1 MPSTTIS
8 FSESDVVRLI
18 LEFLANRELRISM
31 LSLERETGVING
43 VFSDDLLFLRQL
55 ILDGHWDDAID
66 FVQPLG
72 SVDGFDMVRFRYAV
86 CRHKYLELLCVRAD
100 AAPGCDAGAVDEV
113 VRCLNELEP
122 VCPSRDD
129 YNRLCLLLTTSRLSD
144 HPEYAGWN
152 PSSARVQCFM
162 EVQPLVEPFLPAE
175 RSPTCSV
182 AHGDRM
188 IQLLVKGLLYES
200 CVDFCQREATGSD
213 SPRQIPALLTGA
225 GLEDADVSLLS
236 WLEAV
241 PHDAFACPFEQRS
254 LRVNVQP
261 IVRPHLEASWSEQIL
276 ASPIRPT
283 TFPHSA
289 TPVARPRSVDQMSRS
304 LNPQYDGLARGLS
317 GIRGSGFSDSDR
329 AVTTRE
335 LMSRSFAGFHLNVG
349 ARLMNASVDKLF
361 EHGEEP
367 GTRPALSAPT
377 LASVQEESTF
387 SPEGHTP
394 VSPPSDQTSTGL
406 STQPQVSPAAEVRH
420 SGLDGGARVTDS
432 STELYREYQKQRQRV
447 QEQLIEQEKQ
457 RLIYKQQLLQPDN
470 RIADEL
476 DSRIEN
482 KIPEK
487 GTVCYLVLD
496 SLFIVMWHIII
507 KVLYACIVWLG
518 YSLTVYGLCAL
529 MGLSHYREF
538 MSSKTLK
545 SLLIRT
551 EKFHNSFIPYCLFE
565 SL

>member
-8 FSESDVVRLI
+8 FNESDVVRLI
-18 LEFLANRELRISM
+18 SEFMANRELRISM

-55 ILDGHWDDAID
+55 ILDGQWDDVID

-86 CRHKYLELLCVRAD
+86 CRHKYLELLCVRSD
-100 AAPGCDAGAVDEV
+100 AAPGCDAVAVDEV

-122 VCPSRDD
+122 VCPTRDD

-175 RSPTCSV
+175 RSSTCSV

-200 CVDFCQREATGSD
+200 CVDLCQREATGSD
-213 SPRQIPALLTGA
+213 SPRQTPALLAGA

-241 PHDAFACPFEQRS
+241 PRDAFACPFEQRS
-254 LRVNVQP
+254 LRINVQP

-276 ASPIRPT
+276 AVPIRPT

-317 GIRGSGFSDSDR
+317 GTRGCVLQDSNQMPTARD
-329 AVTTRE
+329 

-367 GTRPALSAPT
+367 RSSDSTRPASSAPT
-377 LASVQEESTF
+377 LASVCEEPTL
-387 SPEGHTP
+387 SPEGCTS
-394 VSPPSDQTSTGL
+394 VSPQADHADVNL
-406 STQPQVSPAAEVRH
+406 STQPEVTPSAETRH
-420 SGLDGGARVTDS
+420 SGTHGEARLTES
-432 STELYREYQKQRQRV
+432 SSELYREYQKQRQRV
-447 QEQLIEQEKQ
+447 QEQLMEQEKQ
-457 RLIYKQQLLQPDN
+457 RLIYKQQLQQPDN
-470 RIADEL
+470 RITDEL
-476 DSRIEN
+476 DSHVDN
-482 KIPEK
+482 KISDK
-487 GTVCYLVLD
+487 G
-496 SLFIVMWHIII
+496 
-507 KVLYACIVWLG
+507 
-518 YSLTVYGLCAL
+518 
-529 MGLSHYREF
+529 MGCCCQRPRRVTKSGG
-538 MSSKTLK
+538 SK
-545 SLLIRT
+545 S
-551 EKFHNSFIPYCLFE
+551 E
-565 SL
+565 

>member
-1 MPSTTIS
+1 MWS
-8 FSESDVVRLI
+8 
-18 LEFLANRELRISM
+18 
-31 LSLERETGVING
+31 VI
-43 VFSDDLLFLRQL
+43 FF
-55 ILDGHWDDAID
+55 
-66 FVQPLG
+66 
-72 SVDGFDMVRFRYAV
+72 
-86 CRHKYLELLCVRAD
+86 
-100 AAPGCDAGAVDEV
+100 EV
-113 VRCLNELEP
+113 VRCLSELEP

-129 YNRLCLLLTTSRLSD
+129 YNRLCLLLTSSRLSD

-175 RSPTCSV
+175 RSAACSV

-200 CVDFCQREATGSD
+200 CVDFCQREATGSE

-289 TPVARPRSVDQMSRS
+289 TPVSRPRSVDQMSRS

-317 GIRGSGFSDSDR
+317 GIRGGSHAEADR
-329 AVTTRE
+329 TLTARDM
-335 LMSRSFAGFHLNVG
+335 MSRSFAGFHLNVG

-367 GTRPALSAPT
+367 RSSDSTRPAVSAPT
-377 LASVQEESTF
+377 LASVKEETTL
-387 SPEGHTP
+387 SPEGQTP
-394 VSPPSDQTSTGL
+394 LSPPSDQASTGIL
-406 STQPQVSPAAEVRH
+406 KQPEVSPPADVKH
-420 SGLDGGARVTDS
+420 FGSDGEARLADS
-432 STELYREYQKQRQRV
+432 SSELYREYQKQRQRV
-447 QEQLIEQEKQ
+447 QDQLIEQEKQ
-457 RLIYKQQLLQPDN
+457 RLIYKQQLLQSDN

-476 DSRIEN
+476 DLQADD
-482 KIPEK
+482 KISEK
-487 GTVCYLVLD
+487 GT
-496 SLFIVMWHIII
+496 
-507 KVLYACIVWLG
+507 
-518 YSLTVYGLCAL
+518 
-529 MGLSHYREF
+529 
-538 MSSKTLK
+538 
-545 SLLIRT
+545 
-551 EKFHNSFIPYCLFE
+551 YCLLNVWFQFQLRWRRRCP
-565 SL
+565 S

>member
-18 LEFLANRELRISM
+18 LEFLSNRELRISM

-55 ILDGHWDDAID
+55 ILDGQWDDAID

-122 VCPSRDD
+122 VCPTRDD

-152 PSSARVQCFM
+152 PSSARVQCFV
-162 EVQPLVEPFLPAE
+162 EVQHLVEPFLPAE
-175 RSPTCSV
+175 RSSSCSV

-213 SPRQIPALLTGA
+213 SPCRTPALLTGA

-241 PHDAFACPFEQRS
+241 PPDAFACPFEQRS

-276 ASPIRPT
+276 AAPIRPT

-317 GIRGSGFSDSDR
+317 GIRGISLPDSDR
-329 AVTTRE
+329 ALTARE

-367 GTRPALSAPT
+367 RSSDHTRPALSTST
-377 LASVQEESTF
+377 LASVQEEAVL
-387 SPEGHTP
+387 SPEGHTS
-394 VSPPSDQTSTGL
+394 VSPQADEVNVGL
-406 STQPQVSPAAEVRH
+406 SSQPEVSPAAEVRH
-420 SGLDGGARVTDS
+420 SGTDGGARLTDS
-432 STELYREYQKQRQRV
+432 SSELYREYQKQRQRV

-457 RLIYKQQLLQPDN
+457 RLIYKQQLQQPDN
-470 RIADEL
+470 RIADERN
-476 DSRIEN
+476 SHIGN
-482 KIPEK
+482 KMSEK
-487 GTVCYLVLD
+487 GRNCYSIVLSVFFCHTV
-496 SLFIVMWHIII
+496 
-507 KVLYACIVWLG
+507 
-518 YSLTVYGLCAL
+518 TQ
-529 MGLSHYREF
+529 
-538 MSSKTLK
+538 
-545 SLLIRT
+545 
-551 EKFHNSFIPYCLFE
+551 
-565 SL
+565 

>member
-8 FSESDVVRLI
+8 FNESDVVRLI

-55 ILDGHWDDAID
+55 ILDGQWDDAID

-100 AAPGCDAGAVDEV
+100 AAPGCDAGTVDEV

-122 VCPSRDD
+122 VCPSHDD

-175 RSPTCSV
+175 RLAASSV

-200 CVDFCQREATGSD
+200 CVDCCQREATGSD
-213 SPRQIPALLTGA
+213 SPRQTPELLTGA

-254 LRVNVQP
+254 LRVNIQP

-276 ASPIRPT
+276 AAPIRPT

-289 TPVARPRSVDQMSRS
+289 TPVSRPRSVDQMSRS

-317 GIRGSGFSDSDR
+317 GIRGGGLLENDR
-329 AVTTRE
+329 TLAARE

-367 GTRPALSAPT
+367 RSSDSTRPALSVPALP
-377 LASVQEESTF
+377 SVQEETTL

-394 VSPPSDQTSTGL
+394 VSPKSEQCKTDV
-406 STQPQVSPAAEVRH
+406 STQREISPSADVRR
-420 SGLDGGARVTDS
+420 SAGLDGGARVTDS
-432 STELYREYQKQRQRV
+432 SSELYREYQKQRQRV

-457 RLIYKQQLLQPDN
+457 RLIYTQQLQQPDN

-476 DSRIEN
+476 DSHIGN
-482 KIPEK
+482 KISEK
-487 GTVCYLVLD
+487 GN
-496 SLFIVMWHIII
+496 
-507 KVLYACIVWLG
+507 
-518 YSLTVYGLCAL
+518 
-529 MGLSHYREF
+529 
-538 MSSKTLK
+538 
-545 SLLIRT
+545 SLLL
-551 EKFHNSFIPYCLFE
+551 SA
-565 SL
+565 

>member
-8 FSESDVVRLI
+8 FNESDVVRLI
-18 LEFLANRELRISM
+18 LEFLAHRELRISM

-55 ILDGHWDDAID
+55 ILDGQWDDVID

-122 VCPSRDD
+122 VCPNRDD

-175 RSPTCSV
+175 RSAACSV

-213 SPRQIPALLTGA
+213 SPRQTPALLTGA

-254 LRVNVQP
+254 LRVNVQQ
-261 IVRPHLEASWSEQIL
+261 IVRPHLEASWSDQIL

-304 LNPQYDGLARGLS
+304 LIPQYDGLARGLS
-317 GIRGSGFSDSDR
+317 GIRGSCLSDNDR
-329 AVTTRE
+329 TLAARE

-367 GTRPALSAPT
+367 RSSDGTRPVLSAPT
-377 LASVQEESTF
+377 LASVQEESAL
-387 SPEGHTP
+387 SPEAHTSVSP
-394 VSPPSDQTSTGL
+394 QSDQVNTSKSIQPEVSPP
-406 STQPQVSPAAEVRH
+406 AEVRR
-420 SGLDGGARVTDS
+420 SDGEARLTES
-432 STELYREYQKQRQRV
+432 SSELFREYQKQRQRV

-457 RLIYKQQLLQPDN
+457 WLVYKQQLQQPDN

-476 DSRIEN
+476 DSRVDN
-482 KIPEK
+482 KISEK
-487 GTVCYLVLD
+487 GTKYKLLLLWY
-496 SLFIVMWHIII
+496 LFIVI
-507 KVLYACIVWLG
+507 
-518 YSLTVYGLCAL
+518 
-529 MGLSHYREF
+529 YR
-538 MSSKTLK
+538 
-545 SLLIRT
+545 
-551 EKFHNSFIPYCLFE
+551 
-565 SL
+565 

>member
-1 MPSTTIS
+1 MPSTTIT
-8 FSESDVVRLI
+8 FNESDVVRLI
-18 LEFLANRELRISM
+18 LEFMANRELRISM

-55 ILDGHWDDAID
+55 ILDGQWDDAID

-72 SVDGFDMVRFRYAV
+72 SVDGFDVVRFRYAV

-100 AAPGCDAGAVDEV
+100 AAPGCDAVAVDEV

-122 VCPSRDD
+122 VCPTRDD

-175 RSPTCSV
+175 RSSACSV

-200 CVDFCQREATGSD
+200 CVDVCQREATGSE
-213 SPRQIPALLTGA
+213 SPRYTPALLTGA

-241 PHDAFACPFEQRS
+241 PRDAFACPFEQRS
-254 LRVNVQP
+254 LRINVQP
-261 IVRPHLEASWSEQIL
+261 IVRPHLEASWSDQIL
-276 ASPIRPT
+276 AAPIRPT

-289 TPVARPRSVDQMSRS
+289 TPVGRPRSVNQMSRS

-317 GIRGSGFSDSDR
+317 GIRGGVLPDSDETLTAR
-329 AVTTRE
+329 D

-367 GTRPALSAPT
+367 RSADFTRPASSVPA
-377 LASVQEESTF
+377 LASVREETTL
-387 SPEGHTP
+387 SPEEGTLISPQSHQPDVDLSTP
-394 VSPPSDQTSTGL
+394 SKVSPS
-406 STQPQVSPAAEVRH
+406 AEIRR
-420 SGLDGGARVTDS
+420 SGTDGGARLTDS
-432 STELYREYQKQRQRV
+432 SSELYREYQKQRQRV
-447 QEQLIEQEKQ
+447 QEQLLEQEKQ
-457 RLIYKQQLLQPDN
+457 RLIYRQQLEQPDN

-476 DSRIEN
+476 DSHIGK
-482 KIPEK
+482 KISEK
-487 GTVCYLVLD
+487 GTYFFFV
-496 SLFIVMWHIII
+496 SLSVGSM
-507 KVLYACIVWLG
+507 
-518 YSLTVYGLCAL
+518 
-529 MGLSHYREF
+529 LS
-538 MSSKTLK
+538 
-545 SLLIRT
+545 
-551 EKFHNSFIPYCLFE
+551 
-565 SL
+565 

>member
-8 FSESDVVRLI
+8 FSEDEVVRLI

-55 ILDGHWDDAID
+55 ILDGQWDDAVD

-175 RSPTCSV
+175 RSAACSV
-182 AHGDRM
+182 SHGDRM

-200 CVDFCQREATGSD
+200 CVDFCQREATGSQ
-213 SPRQIPALLTGA
+213 SPRQTPALLTGA

-254 LRVNVQP
+254 LRVNIEP
-261 IVRPHLEASWSEQIL
+261 IVRPHLEASWSDQIL

-289 TPVARPRSVDQMSRS
+289 TPASRPRSVDQMSRS

-317 GIRGSGFSDSDR
+317 GIRGARINDADR
-329 AVTTRE
+329 TVTARE

-349 ARLMNASVDKLF
+349 VQLMNASVDKLF

-367 GTRPALSAPT
+367 RSESTRPASSAPT
-377 LASVQEESTF
+377 LASVREESAL
-387 SPEGHTP
+387 SPDSHSSRSDQGTAALFTQPE
-394 VSPPSDQTSTGL
+394 VSPP
-406 STQPQVSPAAEVRH
+406 AEVRQ
-420 SGLDGGARVTDS
+420 SGSDGGVRLTDS
-432 STELYREYQKQRQRV
+432 SSELYQEYQKQRQRV
-447 QEQLIEQEKQ
+447 QEQLMEQEKQ

-470 RIADEL
+470 RNADEV
-476 DSRIEN
+476 DSSHVSS
-482 KIPEK
+482 KISEK
-487 GTVCYLVLD
+487 GITC
-496 SLFIVMWHIII
+496 
-507 KVLYACIVWLG
+507 
-518 YSLTVYGLCAL
+518 
-529 MGLSHYREF
+529 
-538 MSSKTLK
+538 
-545 SLLIRT
+545 
-551 EKFHNSFIPYCLFE
+551 
-565 SL
+565 

>member
-8 FSESDVVRLI
+8 FNESDVVRLI

-55 ILDGHWDDAID
+55 ILDGQWDDAID

-72 SVDGFDMVRFRYAV
+72 SCGGFDMVRFRYAV

-162 EVQPLVEPFLPAE
+162 EVQPLVERPSAN
-175 RSPTCSV
+175 CV

-276 ASPIRPT
+276 VSPIRPT

-289 TPVARPRSVDQMSRS
+289 TPVSRPRSVDQMSRS
-304 LNPQYDGLARGLS
+304 LNPQYDGLARGLG
-317 GIRGSGFSDSDR
+317 GIRGGGLSDGDR
-329 AVTTRE
+329 TVGARE
-335 LMSRSFAGFHLNVG
+335 LMSRSFAGFHLNMG
-349 ARLMNASVDKLF
+349 AQVMNASVDKLF

-367 GTRPALSAPT
+367 RSSDNARPALSAPT
-377 LASVQEESTF
+377 LASVQEESAL
-387 SPEGHTP
+387 SPDGQTSITP
-394 VSPPSDQTSTGL
+394 SSDQANTGLFTQLEVSPP
-406 STQPQVSPAAEVRH
+406 AEVKQ
-420 SGLDGGARVTDS
+420 SGSDVGAKLTDS
-432 STELYREYQKQRQRV
+432 SSELYREYQKQRQRV
-447 QEQLIEQEKQ
+447 QEQLAEQEKQ
-457 RLIYKQQLLQPDN
+457 RLMYKQQLLQSDN
-470 RIADEL
+470 RIVDKL
-476 DSRIEN
+476 DSHIDN
-482 KIPEK
+482 KISEK
-487 GTVCYLVLD
+487 GKDKIITKCMIALCTIIL
-496 SLFIVMWHIII
+496 LFLCVVILLLHIHVAYFCSITLFLLCI
-507 KVLYACIVWLG
+507 PGVHGFGLY
-518 YSLTVYGLCAL
+518 
-529 MGLSHYREF
+529 
-538 MSSKTLK
+538 
-545 SLLIRT
+545 
-551 EKFHNSFIPYCLFE
+551 
-565 SL
+565 

>member
-1 MPSTTIS
+1 MPSTTVS

-72 SVDGFDMVRFRYAV
+72 SVDGFDIVRFRYAV

-122 VCPSRDD
+122 VCPSRED
-129 YNRLCLLLTTSRLSD
+129 YNRLCLLLTSSRLAD

-162 EVQPLVEPFLPAE
+162 EVQPIVEPFLPAE
-175 RSPTCSV
+175 RSAACSV

-200 CVDFCQREATGSD
+200 CVDFCQREATGSE
-213 SPRQIPALLTGA
+213 SPRHTPALLTGA

-254 LRVNVQP
+254 LRVNVQS
-261 IVRPHLEASWSEQIL
+261 IIRPHLEASWSEQIL

-317 GIRGSGFSDSDR
+317 GIRGGPLSDSDR
-329 AVTTRE
+329 ILTARE

-349 ARLMNASVDKLF
+349 ARVMNASVDKLF

-367 GTRPALSAPT
+367 RSSDSARPASSAPT
-377 LASVQEESTF
+377 LASVREESAL
-387 SPEGHTP
+387 SPEGQVSVSPQSDQASTGLATQP
-394 VSPPSDQTSTGL
+394 EVSPP
-406 STQPQVSPAAEVRH
+406 AEMKQSAV
-420 SGLDGGARVTDS
+420 DNGARLTDS
-432 STELYREYQKQRQRV
+432 STDLYREYQKQRHRV

-457 RLIYKQQLLQPDN
+457 RLIYKQQLLEPDN

-476 DSRIEN
+476 DSRADN
-482 KIPEK
+482 KILEK
-487 GTVCYLVLD
+487 GRNC
-496 SLFIVMWHIII
+496 
-507 KVLYACIVWLG
+507 
-518 YSLTVYGLCAL
+518 YSLHDSFRYHRYV
-529 MGLSHYREF
+529 
-538 MSSKTLK
+538 SKLVSK
-545 SLLIRT
+545 
-551 EKFHNSFIPYCLFE
+551 
-565 SL
+565 